1 MDKITF
7 CIPSKDNLRYLKTCI
22 PSIRKNAFRDD
33 HDIIVFV
40 DQDNDGTIEW
50 LKEVNKKFNLHYL
63 VNPKLNEERFG
74 IGKAY
79 DECIRAAK
87 TEVVMVFHADMMLG
101 KNADKLAFNHLD
113 SKTAVSCTRVEPP
126 LHPNNGEKILRNF
139 GIWPEEFVEEGFNTF
154 VNENKDE
161 SKVTNG
167 IFAPWMVYKKE
178 FLEMGG
184 HDPVLK
190 SCREDSDVF
199 NRMMLEGFSFIQP
212 WNSLVYHLT
221 GRGAGSFSG
230 DEARHEEWQKEMEN
244 STKEFIRKWGTGVQ
258 HDALMKPIVTPFYDK
273 GLVIKN
279 ATLDRI
285 SLLEPYVSSLYVD
298 KFKDKFIEIESQNT
312 AYNLEDKVNDITIEP
327 TNDIVLF
334 IDGDKFTQ
342 SDFNFYAQL
351 SRVFEEQKPPIGA
364 FKLGNINIKVS
375 KYEEKVYNRVHT

>member
-1 MDKITF
+1 
-7 CIPSKDNLRYLKTCI
+7 
-22 PSIRKNAFRDD
+22 
-33 HDIIVFV
+33 
-40 DQDNDGTIEW
+40 
-50 LKEVNKKFNLHYL
+50 
-63 VNPKLNEERFG
+63 
-74 IGKAY
+74 
-79 DECIRAAK
+79 
-87 TEVVMVFHADMMLG
+87 
-101 KNADKLAFNHLD
+101 
-113 SKTAVSCTRVEPP
+113 
-126 LHPNNGEKILRNF
+126 
-139 GIWPEEFVEEGFNTF
+139 
-154 VNENKDE
+154 
-161 SKVTNG
+161 
-167 IFAPWMVYKKE
+167 
-178 FLEMGG
+178 
-184 HDPVLK
+184 
-190 SCREDSDVF
+190 
-199 NRMMLEGFSFIQP
+199 
-212 WNSLVYHLT
+212 LVYHLT